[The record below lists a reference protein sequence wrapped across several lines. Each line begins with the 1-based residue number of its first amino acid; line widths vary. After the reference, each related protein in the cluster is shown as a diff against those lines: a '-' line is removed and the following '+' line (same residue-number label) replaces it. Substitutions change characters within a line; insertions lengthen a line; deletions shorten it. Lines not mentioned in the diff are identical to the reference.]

1 MFHYNVSSSCCS
13 EHINELILYRFFL
26 WSPFLS
32 GHYIGVGVHISL
44 IVVGLLWTYLII
56 FLIPNSSKINTFDIP
71 GTSIGK
77 RYARTD
83 ELGVPLAITVDSTTS
98 VTIRE
103 RDSKKQIR
111 VSIEEV
117 SSVVK
122 EVTEGLSTWNDVLW
136 KYPTHSSWLRWPMLE
151 GYSFLSLYCNP
162 IMFSLYFDPVILSQ
176 NGYMSNRHYSNY
188 ATLSPMFLS
197 LKGKTL

>member
-1 MFHYNVSSSCCS
+1 M
-13 EHINELILYRFFL
+13 
-26 WSPFLS
+26 
-32 GHYIGVGVHISL
+32 
-44 IVVGLLWTYLII
+44 
-56 FLIPNSSKINTFDIP
+56 NTCTIHVP

-122 EVTEGLSTWNDVLW
+122 DVTEGLGTWNDVLW
-136 KYPTHSSWLRWPMLE
+136 KYPTHSS
-151 GYSFLSLYCNP
+151 
-162 IMFSLYFDPVILSQ
+162 
-176 NGYMSNRHYSNY
+176 
-188 ATLSPMFLS
+188 
-197 LKGKTL
+197 